1 MDNPVFFMA
10 KIRKKQTLCRPNRAA
25 VIPPQSPRGGRS
37 GSARGSHHHKP
48 LFFEKRLSRGR
59 IPCFDFYEHHCAS
72 QNFAPMRVF
81 WANRATGKGGLTI

>member
-1 MDNPVFFMA
+1 MA
-10 KIRKKQTLCRPNRAA
+10 KICKKQTLCRPNRAA
-25 VIPPQSPRGGRS
+25 ILPPQSPRGGRS

>member
-37 GSARGSHHHKP
+37 GSAGGLHHHKP
-48 LFFEKRLSRGR
+48 QFFEKRLGRGR
-59 IPCFDFYEHHCAS
+59 IPSFVLANVIAPLKTLS
-72 QNFAPMRVF
+72 QMRVF
-81 WANRATGKGGLTI
+81 LANRATS